1 MLLKKLCFF
10 QSSPKSQQIL
20 APFLLEIKGWEELS
34 KMPILVPLIEA
45 IIDVNITDDDDDVS
59 WRR

>member
-1 MLLKKLCFF
+1 MLLKKWCFF
-10 QSSPKSQQIL
+10 QSSPKSQ
-20 APFLLEIKGWEELS
+20 PFLLEIKGWEELS